1 MQRNKIEEKL
11 EKLRELRGA
20 RDQHLAMFHQITGR
34 IAELE
39 ESLREDDSGN
49 DNPPESET

>member
-1 MQRNKIEEKL
+1 MDRSKSEEKM
-11 EKLRELRGA
+11 RELRQA
-20 RDQHLAMFHQITGR
+20 RDQHVAMFHQISGR

-39 ESLREDDSGN
+39 ELLREDDSGN

>member
-1 MQRNKIEEKL
+1 MQKERLVEKM
-11 EKLRELRGA
+11 RELRAA
-20 RDQHLAMFHQITGR
+20 RDQHLAMFHQISGR

-39 ESLREDDSGN
+39 ELLREDDSGN